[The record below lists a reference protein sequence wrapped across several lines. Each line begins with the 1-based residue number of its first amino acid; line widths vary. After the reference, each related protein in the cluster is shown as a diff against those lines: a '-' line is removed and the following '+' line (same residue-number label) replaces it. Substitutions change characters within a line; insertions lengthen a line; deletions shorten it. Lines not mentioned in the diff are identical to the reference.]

1 MFGPFH
7 QWITTTVKR
16 GVRWEIVYQI
26 SDCFDSSDK
35 AAKIKAPKW
44 AETTR
49 IVRSTIAV
57 SGEKSRKFANMG
69 NRRDH
74 HEEDDDECFEKYL
87 PILGIV
93 VAVIFIAIFTFVC
106 CRSCKRKRERSR
118 FRSKLLQCFPQI
130 ALFMKTLSGIR
141 SHYTTAA
148 RAHKGTP
155 AVPNLRQSR
164 KRAHLSVLPFSNPAG
179 PSSLRTV
186 CCSRR
191 SYSSASVSTGFSKQ
205 HTTRLQPE
213 L

>member
-1 MFGPFH
+1 MSWNYPYCSFNNSSE
-7 QWITTTVKR
+7 WR
-16 GVRWEIVYQI
+16 EILQI
-26 SDCFDSSDK
+26 YK
-35 AAKIKAPKW
+35 K
-44 AETTR
+44 
-49 IVRSTIAV
+49 
-57 SGEKSRKFANMG
+57 MG

-74 HEEDDDECFEKYL
+74 DEDDDDECFEKYL

-106 CRSCKRKRERSR
+106 CRSCKKKRQRR

-155 AVPNLRQSR
+155 TVPNLGQFC
-164 KRAHLSVLPFSNPAG
+164 KRAHLSTLTLPTPAG
-179 PSSLRTV
+179 SCSHRTA

-191 SYSSASVSTGFSKQ
+191 SDSSACISTGSSEP
-205 HTTRLQPE
+205 HAARLQSE